1 MIRLLFV
8 DDEERVLDGLKRS
21 MHSMRHEWSM
31 RFAPS
36 GPEALLQLAIEPA
49 DVVISD
55 MRMPSMDGAQLLAEV
70 KRLYPQAIRF
80 ILSGQSESES
90 IIRATRSAHRY
101 LSKPCD
107 AQTLKA
113 AIGRASSLKTLLNND
128 ALAAMVG
135 SVDTL
140 PTPPMTYMQL
150 RDLLRS
156 PEAAVTEVVD
166 VLQKD
171 IGLTAKVVKL
181 ANSGFFGS
189 RQPVLSIERA
199 VSIVGTDAI
208 SALVLGKEL
217 YDTHASV
224 KSGFS
229 LEKLGQHSFEVAA
242 WARAV
247 ALHEGLPRADAER
260 AFLAGVLHDIGRLI
274 FAMSNASQNLARSAE
289 RADDKDPLQSVS
301 HHAAAAAYLLGLWAF
316 PESIVEAVLW
326 HHSPT
331 QSGESELGLA
341 GLVHIGDLLAHEQDP
356 GSQGPRGADSEYL
369 QTLGIAERWP
379 AWVALRPKT
388 SDVAAND

>member
-1 MIRLLFV
+1 MFV
-8 DDEERVLDGLKRS
+8 DDEDRILDGLRRS
-21 MHSMRHEWSM
+21 MHTMRAEWSM
-31 RFAPS
+31 RFANS
-36 GPEALLQLAIEPA
+36 GPEALLQLAMEPA

-55 MRMPSMDGAQLLAEV
+55 MRMPTMDGAQLLAEV

-80 ILSGQSESES
+80 ILSGHSESES

-107 AQTLKA
+107 AQALKVAIARA
-113 AIGRASSLKTLLNND
+113 ANLRTLLNND

-140 PTPPMTYMQL
+140 PTPPTAYMQL
-150 RDLLRS
+150 RDLLRD
-156 PEAAVTEVVD
+156 PEAAIADVVD
-166 VLQKD
+166 VLQRD

-189 RQPVLSIERA
+189 RQPVQSIERA

-217 YDTHASV
+217 YDTHAPV
-224 KSGFS
+224 NPGFS
-229 LEKLGQHSFEVAA
+229 LERLGQHSFEVAA

-247 ALHEGLPRADAER
+247 ALHEGLPQGVAER

-274 FAMSNASQNLARSAE
+274 FAMSTAGPQAMRSAE
-289 RADDKDPLQSVS
+289 RAGDGALQSVA
-301 HHAAAAAYLLGLWAF
+301 HHAAAGAYLLGLWAF

-326 HHSPT
+326 HHSPSR
-331 QSGESELGLA
+331 SGESELGMA
-341 GLVHIGDLLAHEQDP
+341 GLVHIGDLLAHERDP
-356 GSQGPRGADSEYL
+356 GSRGPRQAESGYL
-369 QTLGIAERWP
+369 QALGLAERWP
-379 AWVALRPKT
+379 TWLALRAET
-388 SDVAAND
+388 ASGASDE